1 MYIQIH
7 TFTYTYI
14 HIHTYTCIY
23 VHMHTYTYI
32 YRHRLTNTC
41 VYMHIPTHTY
51 IYIHIQTDTHIY
63 IHIHTYTYIYMHCKW
78 QHVCNDDSSKD
89 TERKKISIPVKSSQ
103 VTHCKLSFPGW
114 ASRSFQARQMSK
126 MDQAGRQKLGLL

>member
-63 IHIHTYTYIYMHCKW
+63 IHIHTYTCIVNGSTSAMMIVPKTL
-78 QHVCNDDSSKD
+78 K
-89 TERKKISIPVKSSQ
+89 ERRYQS
-103 VTHCKLSFPGW
+103 LSNRPR
-114 ASRSFQARQMSK
+114 SRTANCLFQAELQ
-126 MDQAGRQKLGLL
+126 GRSRHGKCPKWTKQEGRSSGF